1 VYTTCKKST
10 MYQKSLY
17 IQHLW
22 LYFFYVTMITGYF
35 TLTNLMLIIKINL
48 TTYFQCEV
56 DGVIKH
62 RDLRGQQ
69 KKY

>member
-1 VYTTCKKST
+1 MCTSHVKKST

-22 LYFFYVTMITGYF
+22 QFFFNASMITGYF
-35 TLTNLMLIIKINL
+35 RLTNLTLIIKINL

-62 RDLRGQQ
+62 RFRGQQ

>member
-1 VYTTCKKST
+1 
-10 MYQKSLY
+10 
-17 IQHLW
+17 
-22 LYFFYVTMITGYF
+22 
-35 TLTNLMLIIKINL
+35 LTNLTLIIKINL